1 MIIFISFSLPTISLQ
16 NSKGLSDFTLT
27 ELQNK
32 LNEMALELVGQ
43 EMIFQLSQYV
53 EEFLHLHNK
62 PPSKSFYDEM
72 LHRRKIEQERDL
84 QAQQIEQD
92 RQV

>member
-1 MIIFISFSLPTISLQ
+1 MKLLFSSVPKVFLE
-16 NSKGLSDFTLT
+16 NSKGLSVTLLSDL
-27 ELQNK
+27 EDD
-32 LNEMALELVGQ
+32 LNQKAHKLVGQ
-43 EMIFQLSQYV
+43 EIIFQLSQYV
-53 EEFLHLHNK
+53 EEFLHRHNK

-72 LHRRKIEQERDL
+72 LHRRKIEHEKDL

>member
-1 MIIFISFSLPTISLQ
+1 MSL
-16 NSKGLSDFTLT
+16 LSDL
-27 ELQNK
+27 EDK
-32 LNEMALELVGQ
+32 LNQKAHELVGQ
-43 EMIFQLSQYV
+43 EIIFQLSQYV
-53 EEFLHLHNK
+53 EEFLHIHNK

-72 LHRRKIEQERDL
+72 LHRRKIEHEKDL

>member
-1 MIIFISFSLPTISLQ
+1 MFLE
-16 NSKGLSDFTLT
+16 NSKGLSASLISDLD
-27 ELQNK
+27 EK
-32 LNEMALELVGQ
+32 LNQQACELIGQ
-43 EMIFQLSQYV
+43 EIIFQLAQYV
-53 EEFLHLHNK
+53 EEFLHKHNK

-72 LHRRKIEQERDL
+72 LHRRKIEHEKDL